1 MLTRILKKPE
11 YLFNP
16 RQIPRRISYL
26 WREPQHEG
34 RVTLPWGSEIL
45 VNPRE
50 TIGKSLFHFGVYD
63 LSLTECLWRLVGP
76 GMRVLDVGANVGY
89 FSSLLSAKVESR
101 GEVFCFEPHPEIFK
115 KLKHNISKS
124 KNCTLHNVAL
134 SKTIG
139 ESVLFIPKDFAK
151 NEGVASLEAQEN
163 SECLKIQTRTLDDV
177 FKSEYIDLIKI
188 DVEGHELAVFEGG
201 HRVLS
206 ETKMVLFEDFNGQ
219 KSAAINFLIQSGF
232 IVKRIVKN
240 FWGPSLISVA
250 DGERLPLWEP
260 PNYIAYRTS
269 VPVET
274 VLRPRG
280 WQCLSPRI

>member
-26 WREPQHEG
+26 WKEPPHEG
-34 RVTLPWGSEIL
+34 RVTLPWGGEIL

-63 LSLTECLWRLVGP
+63 LSLSECLWRLAEP
-76 GMRVLDVGANVGY
+76 GMRVLDIGANVGY
-89 FSSLLSAKVESR
+89 FSLLLSAKVESQ
-101 GEVFCFEPHPEIFK
+101 GKVFSFEPHPEIFQ
-115 KLKHNISKS
+115 KLKHNISKTD
-124 KNCTLHNVAL
+124 NCTLHNIAL
-134 SKTIG
+134 SNKAG
-139 ESVLFIPKDFAK
+139 DSVLFIPKDFAK
-151 NEGVASLEAQEN
+151 NEGVASLEAQKD
-163 SECLKIQTRTLDDV
+163 SECLKIRTQTLDEV
-177 FKSEYIDLIKI
+177 FKSEKIDLIKI

-206 ETKMVLFEDFNGQ
+206 ETKMVLFEDFSGH

-250 DGERLPLWEP
+250 DGEELPLWEP
-260 PNYIAYRTS
+260 PNYIAYRKS
-269 VPVET
+269 VPVES
-274 VLRPRG
+274 VLSPRG
-280 WQCLSPRI
+280 WHCLCP